1 MSIAKLRFFFLTTS
15 ENRRK
20 VRSSALRTAKTT
32 ATTTFSPIR
41 ATIPLALLPRPLLS
55 PSCPPAK
62 ANSVA
67 LLPSCQGRPLP
78 SPPSLRKAEG
88 RKALSLHVTCNI
100 VTTVA
105 THLSWQDFLQITS
118 FLTSPLFGANLVNI

>member
-32 ATTTFSPIR
+32 ATNTFSPIR
-41 ATIPLALLPRPLLS
+41 ATIPVA
-55 PSCPPAK
+55 PPAK
-62 ANSVA
+62 ATPVA

-78 SPPSLRKAEG
+78 SPPSLREAEG
-88 RKALSLHVTCNI
+88 RNALSLNVTCNI
-100 VTTVA
+100 VT
-105 THLSWQDFLQITS
+105 L
-118 FLTSPLFGANLVNI
+118 